1 MPYQLFFECR
11 TNNMKAI
18 CRKGK
23 FSMLQG
29 QVAIVT
35 GASRGIGLAIAH
47 KLAEQGMQLV
57 LIGSSSD
64 IHRVGDQLK
73 DVKTF
78 QVDVSNEQ
86 QMNEVVEA
94 TIAAFGRID
103 LLVNNAGI
111 GVFKSVEETTVE
123 EWKRLFEVNVQGV
136 FIGTKAVLPQM
147 KKQRSGTIITVSS
160 DVGRYTIANGS
171 AYTATKYAVQGF
183 SGSVAQEVRPYGIR
197 VGTINPGMVDT
208 YFANSTQ
215 GLPEK
220 AEWLKA
226 EDVAEAVV
234 YMASAP
240 KHMLVDE
247 IVLHPLIQ
255 TYPVV

>member
-1 MPYQLFFECR
+1 
-11 TNNMKAI
+11 
-18 CRKGK
+18 
-23 FSMLQG
+23 MLQG

-64 IHRVGDQLK
+64 IHRVGEQLK